1 MAQLPPKFPCWCRA
15 IYSWGGETEKDLG
28 FVEGDLIECLNAGD
42 GSWWMGRLRRDRR
55 MMGVFPSNFVQLLQE
70 DYVPVSR
77 SVSPMPS
84 RADSDRKNS
93 IESLMRKKEQA
104 KKRKPFQGY
113 KTAVGPGAAAR
124 AATATATAT
133 PTPPVTATTPQK
145 PTRLS
150 QVHTPTYDPVHPPST
165 LLWQQRR
172 SPRPATSRSPSPL
185 PPQPSPEDLDSP
197 PPPAPPPHRSGFTNG
212 HRSRAH
218 SPAPQAYSTNHQY
231 QVSRTSSPA
240 PQAYDMNYQYQ
251 VSRTPSPAPQA
262 YTQAPHQAS
271 RTPSPAPQAYAK
283 AQYQISRTPS
293 PNVTALQGHTPP
305 MIRDAMEGVMS
316 SLEGM
321 SFQQP
326 QVHERQPSNPWSPE
340 AFDDFRSPA
349 REERPGPRPLTSLG
363 LAAGGST
370 YSEEAREKYSS
381 RHNSPDRYIDG
392 PPHLETYVQRME
404 RQLEE
409 RARFREASEERGG
422 PPPPPPKNSNWT
434 PSAVGRR
441 LSMHRRKSQYDLTG
455 LDRTYTT
462 KTTSTNSSS
471 GIQSLASYQSDA
483 SSRTARSVF
492 SGYSA
497 GGFSATSAGSL
508 ARKRNGMN
516 EGATSTA
523 RPTTSSGLRTERP
536 KTPQTPQT
544 SYTSYH
550 SSDDSRAGAR
560 SAVGFENR
568 PASAAGS
575 NPFSLTPKTKKSG
588 LFRKFNETVKTS
600 FASARSTIAPTG
612 GDSRPGSPTK
622 HAYNNG
628 VTGIAGGVSSPQ
640 KQQRPKSIMSNSY
653 YGSDAAR
660 EMGMDTGAGADWLRT
675 RRDLNR
681 SNTPGPTER
690 RERADRCQML
700 NEPVICPI
708 DELYETVQGDEDADG
723 RPVYDSFVLNNPS
736 FTQVD
741 KAARFITSLPSS
753 ITAAS
758 LATGYV
764 CRPYRSDVQRLRAIF
779 AWCAER
785 LTWSEPLE
793 SPFGSRATRIDTR
806 RTILQKS
813 GSSQEVAAVVM
824 EMCRA
829 IGLPS
834 EMIQGYLK
842 RPGEQLDLDAAT
854 LSKANHHWNS
864 VLVDGEWR
872 IIDCS
877 LASPTNP
884 QRALYSSVSTSIA
897 EPWYFLAKPSE
908 ICWTHVPLDPAHQHL
923 VPPASP
929 DTLLAL
935 PGACPPLFR
944 LGLMLHAYDTSL
956 TRMEGLEMTA
966 IAINVPQDTEVHAEV
981 EAQTYRQD
989 YDGDTYEDPDTVTR
1003 TRVLAQ
1009 PAWYRTASVSSSDP
1023 DATALQKRYIVK
1035 AVLPDDQRTAILKI
1049 YAGKKG
1055 LMHSAKEIVHPLSFA
1070 LPLSHTGENPPYQ
1083 FVRRHPTPHATRQ
1096 DLYVIQP
1103 QCLNLGLG
1111 ERYVFIVR
1119 QHSAHVSGTMS
1130 TAADSEQSTFDFGGR
1145 PVSPNPLVRPSS
1157 ALSMVS
1163 SVAASSSYSDPSTY
1177 NTPTNANGAG
1187 RGHSVGKE
1195 KDKPAKLAIQSPS
1208 GKIFRMTRR
1217 LEGWGQSGGAAAR
1230 EMDGEVCG
1238 SVWETNGGVKIAE
1251 RGVWR
1256 GLVLADRSARWCV
1269 WGEWECE

>member
-1 MAQLPPKFPCWCRA
+1 MAQLPQKFPCWCRA
-15 IYSWGGETEKDLG
+15 VYSWGGETEKDLG

-55 MMGVFPSNFVQLLQE
+55 MMGVFPSNFVQVLQE

-93 IESLMRKKEQA
+93 IENLERKKEQA

-124 AATATATAT
+124 AAAGTA
-133 PTPPVTATTPQK
+133 PQK
-145 PTRLS
+145 PTSLS
-150 QVHTPTYDPVHPPST
+150 QVHTPTYDPVNPPST
-165 LLWQQRR
+165 VLWRQQRT
-172 SPRPATSRSPSPL
+172 PRPSRSPSPL
-185 PPQPSPEDLDSP
+185 PPEELGSP
-197 PPPAPPPHRSGFTNG
+197 PPPAPPPHRSGLTNG
-212 HRSRAH
+212 HISRAH
-218 SPAPQAYSTNHQY
+218 SPL
-231 QVSRTSSPA
+231 
-240 PQAYDMNYQYQ
+240 PQAYDMNHQYQ

-262 YTQAPHQAS
+262 YAKPQYQVS

-283 AQYQISRTPS
+283 PQYQVSRTPSPAPQAYAKPQYQVSRTPSPAPQAYAKPQYQTSRTPS
-293 PNVTALQGHTPP
+293 PNVASLQGHTPP
-305 MIRDAMEGVMS
+305 MIRDAMQDVMS

-321 SFQQP
+321 GYQQP

-340 AFDDFRSPA
+340 AFDNFRSPQPQ
-349 REERPGPRPLTSLG
+349 ERPGPRPLTSLG
-363 LAAGGST
+363 LSAGGST

-381 RHNSPDRYIDG
+381 RHNSPDRYTDA

-409 RARFREASEERGG
+409 RARFREESEERGM
-422 PPPPPPKNSNWT
+422 PPPPPPKNNSNWT

-462 KTTSTNSSS
+462 KTNSTNSSS
-471 GIQSLASYQSDA
+471 GINSLVSYQSEA
-483 SSRTARSVF
+483 SSRTGQSIF

-508 ARKRNGMN
+508 ARKRNGAN
-516 EGATSTA
+516 EDVPPEA
-523 RPTTSSGLRTERP
+523 RPTTSNGLRTERP
-536 KTPQTPQT
+536 KTPLTPQT
-544 SYTSYH
+544 SYSH
-550 SSDDSRAGAR
+550 HASNDSRAGAR

-568 PASAAGS
+568 PVSAAGS
-575 NPFSLTPKTKKSG
+575 NPFSPTPKTKKSG

-600 FASARSTIAPTG
+600 FASARSTIAPNG
-612 GDSRPGSPTK
+612 GDSRSSSPTK

-628 VTGIAGGVSSPQ
+628 VTSIAGGVPSPQ
-640 KQQRPKSIMSNSY
+640 KQQRPKSMMSNSY
-653 YGSDAAR
+653 YGSDSAR
-660 EMGMDTGAGADWLRT
+660 EMGLDTGAGADWLRT

-723 RPVYDSFVLNNPS
+723 RPVYDSFILNNPS

-779 AWCAER
+779 VWCAER
-785 LTWSEPLE
+785 ITWSQQIET
-793 SPFGSRATRIDTR
+793 PFGSRATMIDTR
-806 RTILQKS
+806 RTILHKA
-813 GSSQEVAAVVM
+813 GSSQEVAAVVT
-824 EMCRA
+824 EMCHA

-834 EMIQGYLK
+834 ETIQGYLK
-842 RPGEQLDLDAAT
+842 RPGEPLDLDAAT
-854 LSKANHHWNS
+854 PSKANHYWNS

-884 QRALYSSVSTSIA
+884 HRSLYSSVSTSIA
-897 EPWYFLAKPSE
+897 ESWYFLVKPSE
-908 ICWTHVPLDPAHQHL
+908 ACWTHVPINPAHQYL
-923 VPPASP
+923 VPAVSP

-935 PGACPPLFR
+935 PGPCPPFFR
-944 LGLMLHAYDTSL
+944 LGIMLHAFDTSL
-956 TRMEGLEMTA
+956 TRMEGLEMST
-966 IAINVPQDTEVHAEV
+966 IAINVPADTEVHAEV

-989 YDGDTYEDPDTVTR
+989 YDGDIYEDPDTIIR

-1009 PAWYRTASVSSSDP
+1009 PAWFRTASKP
-1023 DATALQKRYIVK
+1023 ETMQKRYIVK
-1035 AVLPDDQRTAILKI
+1035 ALLPDDQRSGTLKI

-1055 LMHSAKEIVHPLSFA
+1055 LMHSAKDIVHPLAFA

-1083 FVRRHPTPHATRQ
+1083 FMRRHPTPHATRQ

-1103 QCLNLGLG
+1103 QCLHLGLG
-1111 ERYVFIVR
+1111 ERYVFYVR
-1119 QHSAHVSGTMS
+1119 QHSAHVSGSPTP
-1130 TAADSEQSTFDFGGR
+1130 APEQTGFDFGAGAGR
-1145 PVSPNPLVRPSS
+1145 PVSPNPLALGRPSS
-1157 ALSMVS
+1157 ALSMSS
-1163 SVAASSSYSDPSTY
+1163 SVAASSSYSDPST
-1177 NTPTNANGAG
+1177 NINSNSAPASASA
-1187 RGHSVGKE
+1187 RAQAAS

-1208 GKIFRMTRR
+1208 GKIFRMTRKVDG
-1217 LEGWGQSGGAAAR
+1217 LGQSGAAR
-1230 EMDGEVCG
+1230 EMDGELCG
-1238 SVWETNGGVKIAE
+1238 SVWETSGGIKVAE

-1269 WGEWECE
+1269 WGEWECD